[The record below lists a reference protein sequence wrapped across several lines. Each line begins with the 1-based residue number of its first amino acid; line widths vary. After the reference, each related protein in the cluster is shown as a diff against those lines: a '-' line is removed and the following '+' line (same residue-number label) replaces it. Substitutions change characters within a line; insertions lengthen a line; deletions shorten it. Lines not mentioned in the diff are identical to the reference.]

1 MNRKRIAALLP
12 AAGLLILLLLAG
24 CEVVSDAVL
33 GGASRG
39 AQQAVSKRVEQ
50 AVYKRMAPRG
60 ELPPPGNP
68 NWGQYMAFQAQV
80 VFSYSFSAGGFW
92 LGQVGYA
99 PGDTTTFDW
108 QATGEDS
115 VIMEKAFLK
124 KLPDGKEWWRV
135 SWTQGQDNWV
145 YEALMDTEGGQLLRL
160 RARDADGNEGEVPVT
175 GETIYIPPTEPTP
188 ESIAGATVGT
198 ESVKTPAGTF
208 QADHI
213 VYLST
218 GGEGQIEFWTTDKV
232 PGGVVQYLLSDKQ
245 EGVIWSSILTEY
257 GSNATTMLGSF

>member
-1 MNRKRIAALLP
+1 MNRKPITSVLICAALL
-12 AAGLLILLLLAG
+12 LVLLLAG
-24 CEVVSDAVL
+24 CSMVSDAVL
-33 GGASRG
+33 GGASKG
-39 AQQAVSKRVEQ
+39 ASRAVSKQVEQ
-50 AVYKRMAPRG
+50 AVYKRMAPRE

-108 QATGEDS
+108 QASGEDS

-124 KLPDGKEWWRV
+124 KLDGGKEWWRV
-135 SWTQGQDNWV
+135 SWKDGEDYWV
-145 YEALMDTEGGQLLRL
+145 YEALLDMEGGKLLRL
-160 RARDADGNEGEVPVT
+160 RARDAEGNEGEVPVT

-188 ESIAGATVGT
+188 ESIAGATVAT
-198 ESVKTPAGTF
+198 ETVKTPAGSF
-208 QADHI
+208 KADHI

-218 GGEGQIEFWTTDKV
+218 GGEGQIEFWTTDEV
-232 PGGVVQYLLSDKQ
+232 PGGVVQYLLSSKD
-245 EGVIWSSILTEY
+245 EGVIWNSILTEY

>member
-1 MNRKRIAALLP
+1 MKQNRIATFLLC
-12 AAGLLILLLLAG
+12 AGVLFALLLAG
-24 CEVVSDAVL
+24 CSMVSDAVL
-33 GGASRG
+33 GGASKG
-39 AQQAVSKRVEQ
+39 AERAVSKRVEQ
-50 AVYKRMAPRG
+50 AVYKRMAPRE

-108 QATGEDS
+108 QASGDDS

-135 SWTQGQDNWV
+135 AWEEGEDIWI
-145 YEALMDTEGGQLLRL
+145 YEALLDTEGGQLLRL

-175 GETIYIPPTEPTP
+175 GEAIYIPPTEPTP
-188 ESIAGATVGT
+188 ESITGATVAT
-198 ESVKTPAGTF
+198 ETVKTPAGSF
-208 QADHI
+208 KADHI
-213 VYLST
+213 VYLAT
-218 GGEGQIEFWTTDKV
+218 GGQGQIEFWISDEV

-245 EGVIWSSILTEY
+245 EGVIWNSMLIEY
-257 GSNATTMLGSF
+257 GSNARTMLGSF